1 MFGRLQ
7 MELLI
12 ATGNKNKVR
21 ELQEMLGS
29 EKWQVKSLKDFPQVI
44 MPPEDKPDFLGNAL
58 VKAQAAAEQ
67 TGLLTLADDS
77 GLVVDALD
85 GAPGVHSA
93 RYAGEGHDDEANNQ
107 KLLRE
112 LADCPAEKRAARF
125 VSCIAL
131 VTPDGKVESAMGTCE
146 GRIAFEKSGTEGFGY
161 DPLFIVDG
169 LGKTM
174 AELTL
179 EEKNSVSHRGKAL
192 KEILAKLAE
201 LY

>member
-1 MFGRLQ
+1 MD
-7 MELLI
+7 LLI

-21 ELQEMLGS
+21 ELQEMLDPA
-29 EKWQVKSLKDFPQVI
+29 KWQVKSLKDFPQVV
-44 MPPEDKPDFLGNAL
+44 MPPEDKPDFLGNAM
-58 VKAQAAAEQ
+58 VKAKAAAEQ

-77 GLVVDALD
+77 GLVVDALN

-112 LADCPAEKRAARF
+112 LAGCPMEKRTARF

-131 VTPDGKVESAMGTCE
+131 VLPDGRVESATGTCE
-146 GRIAFEKSGTEGFGY
+146 GRIGLAKAGTEGFGY
-161 DPLFIVDG
+161 DPLFIVEG

-179 EEKNSVSHRGKAL
+179 EEKNAVSHRGKAL
-192 KEILAKLAE
+192 QEILLKLQE

>member
-1 MFGRLQ
+1 MD
-7 MELLI
+7 LLI
-12 ATGNKNKVR
+12 ATGNKNKVK
-21 ELQEMLGS
+21 ELQEML
-29 EKWQVKSLKDFPQVI
+29 EPTKWQVKSLKDFPQVVI
-44 MPPEDKPDFLGNAL
+44 PPEDKPDFLGNAM
-58 VKAQAAAEQ
+58 VKAKAAAEQ

-107 KLLRE
+107 KLLAE
-112 LADCPAEKRAARF
+112 LAGCPMEKRTARF

-131 VTPDGKVESAMGTCE
+131 VTPDGRVESATGTCE
-146 GRIAFEKSGTEGFGY
+146 GSIGLEKAGTEGFGY
-161 DPLFIVDG
+161 DPLFIVEG

-179 EEKNSVSHRGKAL
+179 EEKNAVSHRGKAL
-192 KEILAKLAE
+192 QEILLKLQE

>member
-1 MFGRLQ
+1 MD
-7 MELLI
+7 LLI

-21 ELQEMLGS
+21 ELQEMLDS
-29 EKWQVKSLKDFPQVI
+29 AKWQVKSLKDFPQVV
-44 MPPEDKPDFLGNAL
+44 MPPEDKPDFMGNAM
-58 VKAQAAAEQ
+58 VKAKAAADQ

-93 RYAGEGHDDEANNQ
+93 RYAGDGHDDEANNQ

-112 LADCPAEKRAARF
+112 LAGCPMEKRTARF

-131 VTPDGKVESAMGTCE
+131 VTPDGRVESATGTCE
-146 GRIAFEKSGTEGFGY
+146 GCIGLEKAGTEGFGY
-161 DPLFIVDG
+161 DPLFIVEG

-179 EEKNSVSHRGKAL
+179 KEKNAVSHRGKAL
-192 KEILAKLAE
+192 KEILLKLQE